1 MKDKNY
7 LIIILA
13 TVIFSFSIKPIAAI
27 VKEMNSLKLHIDSV
41 VVDTHNDTMM
51 RIIDDATWLPKI
63 DIRNDTE
70 NQIDIP
76 KMRAGNL
83 KVAFFA
89 AYSSAY
95 YGNPQKSISRTL
107 ALINALYWTEKNNS
121 DIFNI
126 TSTFGE
132 IERAVLDWKIAAVP
146 SIEGAYSLDKNNAIE
161 LLRQYYDLGIK
172 AIGFTWNYSNALG
185 EGAYKSFADAT
196 GTRSPEGLTKLGVE
210 VVKEMN
216 KLGMI
221 IDVSHLSEDSFWDVI
236 EATKS
241 PIIASHSG
249 VYNIKNHVRNLNDNQ
264 LKALGENG
272 GVIGVV
278 LFPDFLGDPDNVY
291 IKDYVDHI
299 DYIVKLIGIDHVGI
313 GSDFDG
319 ASMPKDMKDS
329 SELYKITEELV
340 KRGYKKEDIKK
351 ILGKNTL
358 RVIKEVEKLA
368 EDINVAKGI
377 KITPTYEMGQ
387 ITSESRPM
395 LTAKVEFVHGP
406 DLDEDN
412 FRVILDGIEYKPK
425 YNKKTSLISFQ
436 VSKELIEKF
445 HVVTF
450 EAANKAGQVQRET
463 RIFYVD

>member
-1 MKDKNY
+1 MIKKKY
-7 LIIILA
+7 MLIILA
-13 TVIFSFSIKPIAAI
+13 TVILGFSIKSIATI

-51 RIIDDATWLPKI
+51 RIIDDTTWLPKI
-63 DIRNDTE
+63 DIRNETE

-83 KVAFFA
+83 RVAFFA
-89 AYSSAY
+89 AYSTAY

-126 TSTFGE
+126 TSTFDE
-132 IERAVLDWKIAAVP
+132 IEKAVLDWKIAAVP
-146 SIEGAYSLDKNNAIE
+146 SIEGAYSLDNNNAIE
-161 LLRQYYDLGIK
+161 LVRQYYDLGIK

-185 EGAYKSFADAT
+185 EGGYKAFADAT
-196 GTRSPEGLTKLGVE
+196 GTRSPEGLTKLGEE
-210 VVKEMN
+210 VIKEMN

-236 EATKS
+236 KATEA

-249 VYNIKNHVRNLNDNQ
+249 VYNIKNHVRNLNDKQ
-264 LKALGENG
+264 LKALAENG

-278 LFPDFLGDPDNVY
+278 LYPDFLGDPDNVY

-340 KRGYKKEDIKK
+340 KRGYKDEDIKK

-368 EDINVAKGI
+368 EDINAAEGI
-377 KITPTYEMGQ
+377 NIIPSYEMGQ
-387 ITSESRPM
+387 ITTESKPL
-395 LTAKVEFVHGP
+395 LTAKVELVHGP
-406 DLDEDN
+406 DLDEGS
-412 FRVILDGIEYKPK
+412 FRVVVDGIEYKPK
-425 YNKKTSLISFQ
+425 YNKETALISLQ
-436 VSKELIEKF
+436 VSSELIERF

-450 EAANKAGQVQRET
+450 EATNKAGQVQRET
-463 RIFYVD
+463 RIFYID